1 MSKNELPFV
10 SSIYPQLFQKHF
22 LQEQKKKSPIWKG
35 VGRLKKMDNQKVEE
49 KIREQLKKQNQK
61 IRGQATLEYIIISSL
76 IGIFCLFAM
85 KRIGQVLEKRLNYI
99 KTSITK
105 NLPMDK

>member
-1 MSKNELPFV
+1 MNS
-10 SSIYPQLFQKHF
+10 
-22 LQEQKKKSPIWKG
+22 QEAEKKIKVQMKKKNK
-35 VGRLKKMDNQKVEE
+35 
-49 KIREQLKKQNQK
+49 K

>member
-1 MSKNELPFV
+1 MLEKLKIKNW
-10 SSIYPQLFQKHF
+10 
-22 LQEQKKKSPIWKG
+22 KKAKG
-35 VGRLKKMDNQKVEE
+35 KG
-49 KIREQLKKQNQK
+49 
-61 IRGQATLEYIIISSL
+61 GQATLEYIIISSL

>member
-1 MSKNELPFV
+1 MVLKA
-10 SSIYPQLFQKHF
+10 F
-22 LQEQKKKSPIWKG
+22 LQKKKKNNPYLRAFRGLNKTRGKNMLEKLRRKFWEKTKG
-35 VGRLKKMDNQKVEE
+35 RK
-49 KIREQLKKQNQK
+49 
-61 IRGQATLEYIIISSL
+61 GQATLEYIIISSL

>member
-1 MSKNELPFV
+1 MIFL
-10 SSIYPQLFQKHF
+10 LFQVFTDNFFRTIFCKRKRKQVPY
-22 LQEQKKKSPIWKG
+22 LWASGDSQNLEGKKVI
-35 VGRLKKMDNQKVEE
+35 KKRRAQF
-49 KIREQLKKQNQK
+49 KKQNK
-61 IRGQATLEYIIISSL
+61 DIKGQATLEYIIISSL

>member
-1 MSKNELPFV
+1 MLINKLNVKLFCKSKR
-10 SSIYPQLFQKHF
+10 
-22 LQEQKKKSPIWKG
+22 KSNPYLRAFRDFTRTRG
-35 VGRLKKMDNQKVEE
+35 KKMLGKLRRKLWKETKN
-49 KIREQLKKQNQK
+49 KK
-61 IRGQATLEYIIISSL
+61 GQATLEYIIISSL